1 MWYVVFDLIVLRLCY
16 ELISYLMLTLNDSQG
31 GPLIMDTGDGPLQV
45 GVTSVGVCE
54 LYLCGLL
61 LFLDIMH
68 LTSNPHE

>member
-1 MWYVVFDLIVLRLCY
+1 
-16 ELISYLMLTLNDSQG
+16 MLTLNDSQG